1 MCGLAG
7 AYHFKKGD
15 LHESYFA
22 HCMDTMRRRGP
33 DDRHLWQNEQN
44 YIAAFTRLSIRDTSL
59 QGRQPM
65 FSASGKFC
73 LSFNGELYNTEA
85 FKKILLPYDI
95 AYQST
100 SDTEL
105 FLYALIHLGLEKTLA
120 LADGIFAFAFYD
132 VEKNALWLARDRM
145 GVKPLYT
152 GVCRDGIVYSS
163 QYDHVIGHPFFSG
176 NSYDEKTIA
185 SYLYLGYM
193 PEGDGIIQHTSMLPH
208 GHYMIVSKG
217 KSSLHAYYDYPSST
231 NEEKE
236 NGLEKIISNSV
247 QSQLVSDVPV
257 GTFMSGGIDSTLV
270 SYYANQ
276 QAALKSF
283 TIGVDDPAFNETQAA
298 KAYAEKFHLENFCKY
313 IRPEQLESL
322 IEDHVQAFSEPFAD
336 YSSLPTLLLS
346 SFAREQVTV
355 ALSGDGGDELFWG
368 YPRNAKALEHVYL
381 YKNGVTSRRIKLIQ
395 AKISNSKSVELLR
408 HWNMKNFTS
417 YYYSTLSISG
427 ATKWLAEIMKAEPGI
442 PFFLLPALQ
451 KQESANLSVQDYM
464 QLVRKMEVDLHLQR
478 ILLKVDRASMY
489 HSLEV
494 RVPLLSNAMLEKSLQ
509 YNYDDCIKNKMGKMN
524 LRQILMEKAGK
535 DLVMQPKKGFTIPM
549 DKWLRNDLKKE
560 VTEKIM
566 DMPSRLAVFF
576 EREKIQRMLSLHAAG
591 KQHGGWFIWALY
603 ALVRWDDTHHKN
615 YTIN

>member
-7 AYHFKKGD
+7 AYHFKKWD
-15 LHESYFA
+15 LHKSYFV

-44 YIAAFTRLSIRDTSL
+44 YIAAFTRLSIRDTSMH
-59 QGRQPM
+59 GRQPM
-65 FSASGKFC
+65 LSASGKFC
-73 LSFNGELYNTEA
+73 LSFNGELYNTDA
-85 FKKILLPYDI
+85 FKKILLPYNI
-95 AYQST
+95 TYRSS

-152 GVCRDGIVYSS
+152 GICADGVVYSS

-193 PEGDGIIQHTSMLPH
+193 PEDDGIIQQTAMLPH
-208 GHYMIVSKG
+208 GHYMIVSNG
-217 KSSLHAYYDYPSST
+217 KSIMHAYYDYPSSSI
-231 NEEKE
+231 EGKE
-236 NGLEKIISNSV
+236 NGLEKIIAESV
-247 QSQLVSDVPV
+247 QSQMVSDVPV

-313 IRPEQLESL
+313 IRPEQLENL

-368 YPRNAKALEHVYL
+368 YPRNAKALRHINL
-381 YKNGVTSRRIKLIQ
+381 YKKNITARRIHLIQ
-395 AKISNSKSVELLR
+395 AKIINSKSVELRR
-408 HWNMKNFTS
+408 HWNMKDFMS
-417 YYYSTLSISG
+417 YYYSTLSITG
-427 ATKWLAEIMKAEPGI
+427 ATKWLPEIMKTAPGI
-442 PFFLLPALQ
+442 PYFLLPAL
-451 KQESANLSVQDYM
+451 KKAEEKNLSVQDYM
-464 QLVRKMEVDLHLQR
+464 QLIRKMEMDLHLQR

-494 RVPLLSNAMLEKSLQ
+494 RVPFLSNAMLEKSVQ

-535 DLVMQPKKGFTIPM
+535 ELVMQPKKGFTVPM

-560 VTEKIM
+560 VTEKLM

-591 KQHGGWFIWALY
+591 KEHSGWFIWALY
-603 ALVRWDDTHHKN
+603 ALVRWDDAHHKN
-615 YTIN
+615 IKAL